1 MCSDRFTGLATSCW
15 NKDVTELAQQKN
27 TDHNICIQHSLRSE
41 EAHRRWVIPICR
53 QLAVHFSLQTPL
65 LLYRYKWSSAIN
77 TYAGPKDALNIVEA
91 CIRKIKK
98 KRNHNRLVQI
108 SHQQCYLWGAQFILS
123 LRFCS
128 SFPIAPML
136 KNRSTAK
143 GEDFRVYLSFPLKC
157 FTGKNLLC
165 YDLATLSSLPY
176 ITYTYY
182 TKNYLHLKLFFF
194 FKYIK
199 GKKVSRNYHPKPT
212 EEDEKLAK
220 HIYWLQK
227 FLYLKVAVIFH
238 WRPSM
243 YYCIQIC

>member
-1 MCSDRFTGLATSCW
+1 MQWQIYWISNILLKLGCYWTCS
-15 NKDVTELAQQKN
+15 TEEYRS
-27 TDHNICIQHSLRSE
+27 HNICIQHSLRSE

-77 TYAGPKDALNIVEA
+77 TYTGAKDALNIVEA

-108 SHQQCYLWGAQFILS
+108 SHQQCYLWGPQYILS
-123 LRFCS
+123 LRFYS

-136 KNRSTAK
+136 KNKSTAK

-165 YDLATLSSLPY
+165 YDLAMLSSLPY
-176 ITYTYY
+176 TTYTYY
-182 TKNYLHLKLFFF
+182 TKNYLHLKHFF
-194 FKYIK
+194 FKKHIK
-199 GKKVSRNYHPKPT
+199 GKKWVETTIQSPLRKMKNLLNTFIDFKNFCT
-212 EEDEKLAK
+212 LKL
-220 HIYWLQK
+220 Q
-227 FLYLKVAVIFH
+227 
-238 WRPSM
+238 
-243 YYCIQIC
+243 